1 MLDQRS
7 QARAVAPARGRTRTG
22 AQKPAGRDGSLRWII
37 RQLDLSRGRGAAIS
51 LFAILAAVAGV
62 VAPIL
67 FGAITNVI
75 VDGTVGDATMNWGL
89 LWTLLAVQVGVFV
102 AAAAFGLAQ
111 GQLLTVAV
119 QRSVAGLRARIED
132 KIHRLPLRYFENTKR
147 GSLVSKLTAH
157 TDNAAT
163 VIAPVLV
170 TVPTNALTL
179 VVVTAVLFVI
189 SPVLACVALVAA
201 PVSALAAVLLARR
214 ARPHLEARWTTTAAL
229 TGHIEEELSAR
240 RMLQAYNAE
249 ATAARRFDDLNGRLF
264 SSIRSA
270 QWIGGSLPSV
280 LTAVN
285 ALVFLVL
292 AVLGGIMV
300 VDRHLSLGA
309 AQVVVVFAQQL
320 TSAVRELAGFVTKV
334 QSGTVSASKV
344 REVLEAPED
353 AGVDTGVPVPTSS
366 GRHQLPPEVVFDDVG
381 FAYEE
386 DNPVLD
392 SVSFRMAP
400 GTTTAVVGTTG
411 SGKTTL
417 TNLLQAF
424 YIPSHGSI
432 TIDGVDLAEL
442 GPQQVR
448 ADMAVVTQEPWLF
461 TGTVR
466 ENIAFGIDDGQAVDT
481 ALDDSHVA
489 QIVAALPNGIDTVI
503 GQESENLSAG
513 EKQLVTVA
521 RAIAASPRIL
531 ILDEATS
538 AADPRTELLVQRA
551 LHRLRA
557 GTTTLLITHRMA
569 TAALADTIVVLDDRV
584 IAEAGTHQE
593 LIAAGGIYARRCG
606 LAPDGGPGDA
616 TRDDEGADGS
626 SPNGPDTGSNP

>member
-1 MLDQRS
+1 MPTAGS
-7 QARAVAPARGRTRTG
+7 GG
-22 AQKPAGRDGSLRWII
+22 GGRDGSLRWLIG
-37 RQLDLSRGRGAAIS
+37 QLHLSRGRGVVIS
-51 LFAILAAVAGV
+51 LFAILAAVGSV

-75 VDGTVGDATMNWGL
+75 VDGTVGDSTMNWRL
-89 LWTLLAVQVGVFV
+89 LWTLLGTQIAVFAVV
-102 AAAAFGLAQ
+102 AVLGLTQ
-111 GQLLTVAV
+111 GQMLTVAV
-119 QRSVAGLRARIED
+119 QRSVAGLRERIED
-132 KIHRLPLRYFENTKR
+132 KIHRLPLRYFENTQR
-147 GSLVSKLTAH
+147 GALVSKLTAH

-189 SPVLACVALVAA
+189 SPVLAAVALVAA
-201 PVSALAAVLLARR
+201 PVSAVAAVLLARR
-214 ARPHLEARWTTTAAL
+214 ARPHLEDRWTTTAAL

-240 RMLQAYNAE
+240 RTLQAYNAE
-249 ATAARRFDDLNGRLF
+249 EVSARRFDDLNRKLF
-264 SSIRSA
+264 TSVRAA
-270 QWIGGSLPSV
+270 QWTGGSLPPV

-300 VDRHLSLGA
+300 VDGHLSLGA
-309 AQVVVVFAQQL
+309 AQVVVVFSQQL

-344 REVLEAPED
+344 REVLDAAEDPGADTDVAVHAP
-353 AGVDTGVPVPTSS
+353 P
-366 GRHQLPPEVVFDDVG
+366 GRHARPPEIVFDDVG

-386 DNPVLD
+386 GNPVLD

-417 TNLLQAF
+417 TNLLQGF
-424 YIPSHGSI
+424 YTPTHGSI
-432 TIDGVDLAEL
+432 TIDGVDIADL
-442 GPQQVR
+442 GPQQAR
-448 ADMAVVTQEPWLF
+448 AHMAVVTQEPWLF

-466 ENIAFGIDDGQAVDT
+466 ENIAFGMDESDDVSG
-481 ALDDSHVA
+481 ALEDSHAA
-489 QIVAALPNGIDTVI
+489 QIVSALPNGVDTVI

-521 RAIAASPRIL
+521 RAIAAAPQIL

-584 IAEAGTHQE
+584 IVEAGTHRE
-593 LIAAGGIYARRCG
+593 LVAAGGIYARRCG
-606 LAPDGGPGDA
+606 LGPG
-616 TRDDEGADGS
+616 
-626 SPNGPDTGSNP
+626 TGTPITGDLETGTEP

>member
-1 MLDQRS
+1 MPDGEPR
-7 QARAVAPARGRTRTG
+7 RPVADADNAASPR
-22 AQKPAGRDGSLRWII
+22 KKRDGSLRWVV
-37 RQLDLSRGRGAAIS
+37 RQLKLSRGRAAAIS
-51 LFAILAAVAGV
+51 LLAILAAVGGV

-75 VDGTVGDATMNWGL
+75 VDGTVGDATMDWRL
-89 LWTLLAVQVGVFV
+89 LWTLLGTQVGVFV
-102 AAAAFGLAQ
+102 AAAACSLTQ

-132 KIHRLPLRYFENTKR
+132 KIHRLPLRYFENTSR
-147 GSLVSKLTAH
+147 GTLVSKLTAH

-163 VIAPVLV
+163 VIGPVLV

-201 PVSALAAVLLARR
+201 PVSAFAAVLLARR
-214 ARPHLEARWTTTAAL
+214 ARPHLETRWTTTAAL

-249 ATAARRFDDLNGRLF
+249 PMAARRFEDLNRNLF
-264 SSIRSA
+264 SSVRSA

-300 VDRHLSLGA
+300 VDGHLSLGA
-309 AQVVVVFAQQL
+309 AQVAVVFAQQL

-344 REVLEAPED
+344 REVLEAPDD
-353 AGVDTGVPVPTSS
+353 AGMDGGAAPVPVST
-366 GRHQLPPEVVFDDVG
+366 GRHQRPPEIVFDGVG
-381 FAYEE
+381 FAYDE

-400 GTTTAVVGTTG
+400 GTTTAVVGSTG

-424 YIPSHGSI
+424 FTPSRGSI
-432 TIDGVDLAEL
+432 TIDGVDLTEL
-442 GPQQVR
+442 GPRLVR
-448 ADMAVVTQEPWLF
+448 TDMAVVTQEPWLF

-466 ENIAFGIDDGQAVDT
+466 ENIAFGIDDGQAVET

-489 QIVAALPNGIDTVI
+489 QIVAALPDGIDTVI

-521 RAIAASPRIL
+521 RAIASSPNIL

-569 TAALADTIVVLDDRV
+569 TAALADMIVVLDDRV
-584 IAEAGTHQE
+584 IAEAGTHEE

-606 LAPDGGPGDA
+606 VIPDGV
-616 TRDDEGADGS
+616 GS
-626 SPNGPDTGSNP
+626 TGKHRSSERPSRLDTGSNP

>member
-7 QARAVAPARGRTRTG
+7 QAPAVGPRGKKASADRPTARRH
-22 AQKPAGRDGSLRWII
+22 DGSLRWIV
-37 RQLDLSRGRGAAIS
+37 RQLDLSRGRGFAIS
-51 LFAILAAVAGV
+51 LFAILAAVGGV

-67 FGAITNVI
+67 FGAVTNVI

-89 LWTLLAVQVGVFV
+89 LWTLLAIQVGVFV
-102 AAAAFGLAQ
+102 AAAVCSLAQ
-111 GQLLTVAV
+111 GRLLTVAV

-132 KIHRLPLRYFENTKR
+132 KIHRLPLRYFENTTR
-147 GSLVSKLTAH
+147 GVLVSKLTAH

-214 ARPHLEARWTTTAAL
+214 ARPHLESRWTTTAAL

-249 ATAARRFDDLNGRLF
+249 PTAARRFDDLNDKLF
-264 SSIRSA
+264 SSVRSA

-285 ALVFLVL
+285 ALVFLIL

-300 VDRHLSLGA
+300 VDGHLSLGA

-353 AGVDTGVPVPTSS
+353 GGAYTDRPVPVSS
-366 GRHQLPPEVVFDDVG
+366 GRHQLPPEIVFDDVG
-381 FAYEE
+381 FAYE
-386 DNPVLD
+386 DDHPVLD

-424 YIPSHGSI
+424 YAPSRGSI
-432 TIDGVDLAEL
+432 TIDGVDLVEL
-442 GPQQVR
+442 GPHRVR
-448 ADMAVVTQEPWLF
+448 ANMAVVTQEPWLF

-466 ENIAFGIDDGQAVDT
+466 ENIAFGIEDGHAVDA
-481 ALDDSHVA
+481 ALTDSHVA
-489 QIVAALPNGIDTVI
+489 QIVAALPEGIDTVI

-521 RAIAASPRIL
+521 RAIAASPKIL

-569 TAALADTIVVLDDRV
+569 TAALADEIVVLDDRV
-584 IAEAGTHQE
+584 IAEAGTHHE
-593 LIAAGGIYARRCG
+593 LLAAGGIYARRCG
-606 LAPDGGPGDA
+606 LPPADA
-616 TRDDEGADGS
+616 TAGDDESVSGS
-626 SPNGPDTGSNP
+626 SPSGLDARSDP

>member
-7 QARAVAPARGRTRTG
+7 QAPAVGPRGKKASADRPTARR
-22 AQKPAGRDGSLRWII
+22 RDGSLRWIV

-51 LFAILAAVAGV
+51 LFAILAAVGGV

-67 FGAITNVI
+67 FGAVTNVI
-75 VDGTVGDATMNWGL
+75 VDGAVGDATMNWGL
-89 LWTLLAVQVGVFV
+89 LWTLLAIQVGVFV
-102 AAAAFGLAQ
+102 AAAVCSLAQ
-111 GQLLTVAV
+111 GRLLTVAV

-132 KIHRLPLRYFENTKR
+132 KIHRLPLRYFENTTR
-147 GSLVSKLTAH
+147 GVLVSKLTAH

-214 ARPHLEARWTTTAAL
+214 ARPHLESRWTTTAAL

-249 ATAARRFDDLNGRLF
+249 PTAARRFDDLNDKLF
-264 SSIRSA
+264 ASVRSA

-280 LTAVN
+280 LTAIN
-285 ALVFLVL
+285 ALVFLIL

-300 VDRHLSLGA
+300 VDGHLSLGA

-353 AGVDTGVPVPTSS
+353 AGADTGQPVPVSS
-366 GRHQLPPEVVFDDVG
+366 GRHQLPPEIVFDDVG

-386 DNPVLD
+386 DNTVLD

-424 YIPSHGSI
+424 YAPSRGSI
-432 TIDGVDLAEL
+432 TIDGVDLVEL
-442 GPQQVR
+442 GPHRVR
-448 ADMAVVTQEPWLF
+448 AAMAVVTQEPWLF

-466 ENIAFGIDDGQAVDT
+466 ENIAFGIEDGRAVDA
-481 ALDDSHVA
+481 ALTDSHVA
-489 QIVAALPNGIDTVI
+489 QIVAALPDGIDTVI

-521 RAIAASPRIL
+521 RAIAASPGIL

-569 TAALADTIVVLDDRV
+569 TAALADQIVVLDDRV
-584 IAEAGTHQE
+584 IAEAGTHHE
-593 LIAAGGIYARRCG
+593 LLAAGGIYSRRCG
-606 LAPDGGPGDA
+606 LAPADA
-616 TRDDEGADGS
+616 AAGDDESVSGS
-626 SPNGPDTGSNP
+626 SPSGPDARSDP

>member
-7 QARAVAPARGRTRTG
+7 QAPAVGPRGKKASADRPTARR
-22 AQKPAGRDGSLRWII
+22 RDGSLRWIV

-51 LFAILAAVAGV
+51 LFAILAAVGGV

-67 FGAITNVI
+67 FGAVTNVI

-89 LWTLLAVQVGVFV
+89 LWTLLAIQVGVFV
-102 AAAAFGLAQ
+102 AAAVCSLAQ
-111 GQLLTVAV
+111 GRLLTVAV

-132 KIHRLPLRYFENTKR
+132 KIHRLPLRYFENTTR
-147 GSLVSKLTAH
+147 GVLVSKLTAH

-214 ARPHLEARWTTTAAL
+214 ARPHLESRWTTTAAL

-249 ATAARRFDDLNGRLF
+249 PTAARRFDDLNDKLF
-264 SSIRSA
+264 SSVRSA

-285 ALVFLVL
+285 ALVFLIL

-300 VDRHLSLGA
+300 VDGHLSLGA

-353 AGVDTGVPVPTSS
+353 AGADTGQPVPVSS
-366 GRHQLPPEVVFDDVG
+366 GRHQLPPEIVFDDVG

-386 DNPVLD
+386 GNPVLD

-424 YIPSHGSI
+424 YAPSRGSI
-432 TIDGVDLAEL
+432 TIDGVDLVEL
-442 GPQQVR
+442 GPHRVR

-466 ENIAFGIDDGQAVDT
+466 ENIAFGIEDGRAVDA
-481 ALDDSHVA
+481 ALTDSHVA
-489 QIVAALPNGIDTVI
+489 QIVAALPEGIDTVI

-521 RAIAASPRIL
+521 RAIAASPKIL

-569 TAALADTIVVLDDRV
+569 TAALADEIVVLDDRV
-584 IAEAGTHQE
+584 IAEAGTHRE
-593 LIAAGGIYARRCG
+593 LVAAGGIYARRCG
-606 LAPDGGPGDA
+606 LAPADA
-616 TRDDEGADGS
+616 TAGDDDESLSGS
-626 SPNGPDTGSNP
+626 SPSGPDARSDP

>member
-7 QARAVAPARGRTRTG
+7 QTRAVAPARGRTRTG

-249 ATAARRFDDLNGRLF
+249 PTAARRFDDLNGRLF

-300 VDRHLSLGA
+300 VDGHLSLGA

-424 YIPSHGSI
+424 YTPSHGSI

-569 TAALADTIVVLDDRV
+569 AAALADTIVVLDDRV

-606 LAPDGGPGDA
+606 FAPDDGPGDA
-616 TRDDEGADGS
+616 TRDDEGVDGS

>member
-7 QARAVAPARGRTRTG
+7 QAPAVAATNGPEPGDP
-22 AQKPAGRDGSLRWII
+22 QKATGRDGSLRWII
-37 RQLDLSRGRGAAIS
+37 RQLELSRGRGAAIS
-51 LFAILAAVAGV
+51 LFAILAAVGGV

-75 VDGTVGDATMNWGL
+75 VDGTVGDATMDWRL
-89 LWTLLAVQVGVFV
+89 LWTLLGVQVAVFVV
-102 AAAAFGLAQ
+102 AAACSLTQ

-132 KIHRLPLRYFENTKR
+132 KIHRLPLRYFENNRR
-147 GSLVSKLTAH
+147 GALVSKLTAH

-179 VVVTAVLFVI
+179 IVVTAVLFVI
-189 SPVLACVALVAA
+189 SPLLACVALVAA

-249 ATAARRFDDLNGRLF
+249 PTAARRFDDLNGSLF
-264 SSIRSA
+264 SSVRSA

-300 VDRHLSLGA
+300 VDGHLSLGA

-320 TSAVRELAGFVTKV
+320 TSAVRELAGFITKV

-353 AGVDTGVPVPTSS
+353 AGLDTGVPAPTSS
-366 GRHQLPPEVVFDDVG
+366 GRHQLPPEIVFDDVG

-386 DNPVLD
+386 GNPVLD

-424 YIPSHGSI
+424 YTPTRGSI
-432 TIDGVDLAEL
+432 TIDGVDLTEL
-442 GPQQVR
+442 GPQHVR
-448 ADMAVVTQEPWLF
+448 DNMAVVTQEPWLF

-466 ENIAFGIDDGQAVDT
+466 ENIAFGVDDSQAVDT

-521 RAIAASPRIL
+521 RAIAASPAIL

-551 LHRLRA
+551 LHRLRT

-569 TAALADTIVVLDDRV
+569 TAALADTIVVLDDKV

-606 LAPDGGPGDA
+606 VTPGAGSSDA
-616 TRDDEGADGS
+616 TRPDDGTSGS
-626 SPNGPDTGSNP
+626 RPNGPDTGSNP

>member
-1 MLDQRS
+1 M
-7 QARAVAPARGRTRTG
+7 
-22 AQKPAGRDGSLRWII
+22 RWLVG
-37 RQLDLSRGRGAAIS
+37 QLALSRRRGLAIS
-51 LFAILAAVAGV
+51 LLAILAAVGGV

-75 VDGTVGDATMNWGL
+75 VDGTVGNGSMDWNL
-89 LWTLLAVQVGVFV
+89 LWTLLGIQIVVFV
-102 AAAAFGLAQ
+102 AVAGFSLIQ
-111 GQLLTVAV
+111 GQLLTIAV
-119 QRSVAGLRARIED
+119 QRSVAGLRERIED
-132 KIHRLPLRYFENTKR
+132 KIHRLPLRYFEGTNR
-147 GSLVSKLTAH
+147 GTLVSKLTAH

-179 VVVTAVLFVI
+179 VVVAAVLFVI
-189 SPVLACVALVAA
+189 SPLLACVALIAA
-201 PVSALAAVLLARR
+201 PVSAVAAVMIARR
-214 ARPHLEARWTTTAAL
+214 ARPHLETRWTTTAAL

-249 ATAARRFDDLNGRLF
+249 PIAAQRFDALNTKLF
-264 SSIRSA
+264 GSVRSA
-270 QWIGGSLPSV
+270 QWTSGTLPPV

-285 ALVFLVL
+285 AVVFLIL

-300 VDRHLSLGA
+300 VDGSLSLGA
-309 AQVVVVFAQQL
+309 AQVVVVFSQQL

-334 QSGTVSASKV
+334 QSGTVSAGKV
-344 REVLEAPED
+344 REVLEAPDDVAGAPASD
-353 AGVDTGVPVPTSS
+353 AEHPAPVTG
-366 GRHQLPPEVVFDDVG
+366 GRHQRPPEIIFDGVG

-424 YIPSHGSI
+424 YTPTHGSI
-432 TIDGVDLAEL
+432 TIDGADIAEL
-442 GPQQVR
+442 GPQRVR

-466 ENIAFGIDDGQAVDT
+466 ENIEFGMDSGENVAE

-489 QIVAALPNGIDTVI
+489 QIVAALPQGIDTMI

-521 RAIAASPRIL
+521 RAIAASPKIL

-569 TAALADTIVVLDDRV
+569 TAELADAIVVLDDRV
-584 IAEAGTHQE
+584 IAEAGTHEE

-606 LAPDGGPGDA
+606 MSANSPDAGSAP
-616 TRDDEGADGS
+616 
-626 SPNGPDTGSNP
+626 

>member
-7 QARAVAPARGRTRTG
+7 QAPAVGPKGKQASADRPTARR
-22 AQKPAGRDGSLRWII
+22 RDGSLRWIV

-51 LFAILAAVAGV
+51 LFAILAAVGGV

-67 FGAITNVI
+67 FGAVTNVI
-75 VDGTVGDATMNWGL
+75 VDGAVGDATMNWGL
-89 LWTLLAVQVGVFV
+89 LWTLLAIQVGVFV
-102 AAAAFGLAQ
+102 AAAVCSLAQ
-111 GQLLTVAV
+111 GRLLTVAV

-132 KIHRLPLRYFENTKR
+132 KIHRLPLRYFENTTR
-147 GSLVSKLTAH
+147 GVLVSKLTAH

-214 ARPHLEARWTTTAAL
+214 ARPHLESRWTTTAAL

-249 ATAARRFDDLNGRLF
+249 PTAARRFDDLNDKLF
-264 SSIRSA
+264 SSVRSA

-285 ALVFLVL
+285 ALVFLIL

-300 VDRHLSLGA
+300 VDGHLSLGA

-353 AGVDTGVPVPTSS
+353 AGADTDRPVPVSS
-366 GRHQLPPEVVFDDVG
+366 GRHQLPPEIVFDDVG

-424 YIPSHGSI
+424 YAPSRGSI
-432 TIDGVDLAEL
+432 TIDGVDLVEL
-442 GPQQVR
+442 GPHRVR
-448 ADMAVVTQEPWLF
+448 AAMAVVTQEPWLF

-466 ENIAFGIDDGQAVDT
+466 ENIAFGIEDGHAVDA
-481 ALDDSHVA
+481 ALTDSHVA
-489 QIVAALPNGIDTVI
+489 QIVAALPDGIDTVI

-521 RAIAASPRIL
+521 RAIAASPKIL

-569 TAALADTIVVLDDRV
+569 TAALADEIVVLDDRV

-593 LIAAGGIYARRCG
+593 LLAAGGIYARRCG
-606 LAPDGGPGDA
+606 LAPADA
-616 TRDDEGADGS
+616 TAGDDESVSGS
-626 SPNGPDTGSNP
+626 SPSGPDARSDP

>member
-7 QARAVAPARGRTRTG
+7 TAPTVAPVEAKKSE
-22 AQKPAGRDGSLRWII
+22 KPSGQNGSLRWIV
-37 RQLDLSRGRGAAIS
+37 RQLDMSRGRGAAIS
-51 LFAILAAVAGV
+51 LFAILAAVGGV

-75 VDGTVGDATMNWGL
+75 VDGTVGDATMDWRL
-89 LWTLLAVQVGVFV
+89 LWTLLGVQIGVFI
-102 AAAAFGLAQ
+102 AAAACSLAQ

-132 KIHRLPLRYFENTKR
+132 KIHRLPLQYFENTKR
-147 GSLVSKLTAH
+147 GVLVSKLTAH

-189 SPVLACVALVAA
+189 SPVLAGVALVAA
-201 PVSALAAVLLARR
+201 PVSAVAAVLLARK

-249 ATAARRFDDLNGRLF
+249 PTAARRFDDLNRNLF
-264 SSIRSA
+264 SSVRSA

-300 VDRHLSLGA
+300 VDGHLSLGS

-353 AGVDTGVPVPTSS
+353 HGVDAQAPVQVST
-366 GRHQLPPEVVFDDVG
+366 GRHQLPPEIVFDDVG

-424 YIPSHGSI
+424 YTPSRGSI
-432 TIDGVDLAEL
+432 TIDGVDLTEL

-448 ADMAVVTQEPWLF
+448 TDMAVVTQEPWLF

-466 ENIAFGIDDGQAVDT
+466 ENIAFGIDDGRAVDA

-521 RAIAASPRIL
+521 RAIASSPKIL

-606 LAPDGGPGDA
+606 VTAGAVRPSGHHKGSDGL
-616 TRDDEGADGS
+616 DGS
-626 SPNGPDTGSNP
+626 TANDSYTGSNP

>member
-1 MLDQRS
+1 M
-7 QARAVAPARGRTRTG
+7 
-22 AQKPAGRDGSLRWII
+22 
-37 RQLDLSRGRGAAIS
+37 SRGRGVAIS
-51 LFAILAAVAGV
+51 LLAILAAVGGV
-62 VAPIL
+62 TAPIL

-75 VDGTVGDATMNWGL
+75 VDGTTGDAAMDWDR
-89 LWTLLAVQVGVFV
+89 LWTLLGVQVIVFGVV
-102 AAAAFGLAQ
+102 AGFTLLQ
-111 GQLLTVAV
+111 GQLLTIAV
-119 QRSVAGLRARIED
+119 QRSVAGLRERIED

-147 GSLVSKLTAH
+147 GALVSKLTAH

-170 TVPTNALTL
+170 TVPTNLLTL
-179 VVVTAVLFVI
+179 VAVTVVLFVI
-189 SPVLACVALVAA
+189 SPLLACVALVAA
-201 PVSALAAVLLARR
+201 PVSAVAAVLIARK
-214 ARPHLEARWTTTAAL
+214 ARPHLEERWTSTAAL

-249 ATAARRFDDLNGRLF
+249 PIAARRFDDLNNTLF
-264 SSIRSA
+264 RSLRSA
-270 QWIGGSLPSV
+270 QWTGGSLPPV
-280 LTAVN
+280 LSAVN

-300 VDRHLSLGA
+300 VDGALSLGA
-309 AQVVVVFAQQL
+309 AQVAVVFSQQL
-320 TSAVRELAGFVTKV
+320 TGAVRELAGFVTKV

-344 REVLEAPED
+344 REVLDAPED
-353 AGVDTGVPVPTSS
+353 PTDGGIAAGAAARPTPS
-366 GRHQLPPEVVFDDVG
+366 GGHQSPPEIVFDDVA
-381 FAYEE
+381 FSYEE

-424 YIPSHGSI
+424 YTPTRGSI
-432 TIDGVDLAEL
+432 TIDGEDITDL
-442 GPQQVR
+442 GPHRVR

-466 ENIAFGIDDGQAVDT
+466 ENIAFGSAGDADVT
-481 ALDDSHVA
+481 EALVDSHVA
-489 QIVAALPNGIDTVI
+489 QIVSALPNGLDSLI
-503 GQESENLSAG
+503 GQDSENLSAG

-521 RAIAASPRIL
+521 RALAASPRIL

-551 LHRLRA
+551 LNRLRA

-569 TAALADTIVVLDDRV
+569 TAALADQIVVLEDRV
-584 IAEAGTHQE
+584 IAEAGTHEE
-593 LIAAGGIYARRCG
+593 LIAAGGVYARRCG
-606 LAPDGGPGDA
+606 AIPS
-616 TRDDEGADGS
+616 T
-626 SPNGPDTGSNP
+626 PDTGSAPRR

>member
-7 QARAVAPARGRTRTG
+7 QARPGAPTEGRRPTPSPKTTG
-22 AQKPAGRDGSLRWII
+22 PDGSLRWIV

-75 VDGTVGDATMNWGL
+75 VDGTVGEATMDWRL
-89 LWTLLAVQVGVFV
+89 LWTLLGVQIVVFV
-102 AAAAFGLAQ
+102 AAAACSLAQ

-119 QRSVAGLRARIED
+119 QRSVARLRARIED

-147 GSLVSKLTAH
+147 GALVSKLTAH

-189 SPVLACVALVAA
+189 SPVLAGVALVAA

-214 ARPHLEARWTTTAAL
+214 ARPHLESRWTTTAAL
-229 TGHIEEELSAR
+229 TGHVEEELSAR

-249 ATAARRFDDLNGRLF
+249 PTAARRFRDLNDSLF
-264 SSIRSA
+264 SSVRSA

-300 VDRHLSLGA
+300 VDGHLSLGA

-353 AGVDTGVPVPTSS
+353 VGVDTGVPIPASS
-366 GRHQLPPEVVFDDVG
+366 GRHQLPPEIVFDDVG
-381 FAYEE
+381 FAYDE
-386 DNPVLD
+386 DNPVLG

-424 YIPSHGSI
+424 YTPSRGSI
-432 TIDGVDLAEL
+432 TIDGVDLTEL

-448 ADMAVVTQEPWLF
+448 TDMAVVTQEPWLF

-466 ENIAFGIDDGQAVDT
+466 ENIAFGIDDGRAVDA

-521 RAIAASPRIL
+521 RAIASSPKIL

-606 LAPDGGPGDA
+606 LAPGGPGEA
-616 TRDDEGADGS
+616 TRDDERVDGS

>member
-7 QARAVAPARGRTRTG
+7 QAPAVGPRGKKASADRPTARR
-22 AQKPAGRDGSLRWII
+22 RDGSLRWIV

-51 LFAILAAVAGV
+51 LFAILAAVGGV

-67 FGAITNVI
+67 FGAVTNVI

-89 LWTLLAVQVGVFV
+89 LWTLLAIQVGVFV
-102 AAAAFGLAQ
+102 AAAVCSLAQ
-111 GQLLTVAV
+111 GRLLTVAV

-132 KIHRLPLRYFENTKR
+132 KIHRLPLRYFENTTR
-147 GSLVSKLTAH
+147 GVLVSKLTAH

-214 ARPHLEARWTTTAAL
+214 ARPHLESRWTTTAAL

-249 ATAARRFDDLNGRLF
+249 PTAARRFDDLNDKLF
-264 SSIRSA
+264 SSVRSA

-285 ALVFLVL
+285 ALVFLIL

-300 VDRHLSLGA
+300 VDGHLSLGA

-353 AGVDTGVPVPTSS
+353 AGADTGRPVPVSS
-366 GRHQLPPEVVFDDVG
+366 GRHQLPPEIVFDDVG

-386 DNPVLD
+386 GNPVLD

-424 YIPSHGSI
+424 YAPSRGSI
-432 TIDGVDLAEL
+432 TIDGVDLVEL
-442 GPQQVR
+442 GPHRVR

-466 ENIAFGIDDGQAVDT
+466 ENIAFGIEDGRAVDA
-481 ALDDSHVA
+481 ALTDSHVA
-489 QIVAALPNGIDTVI
+489 QIVAALPEGIDTVI

-521 RAIAASPRIL
+521 RAIAASPKIL

-569 TAALADTIVVLDDRV
+569 TAALADEIVVLDDRV
-584 IAEAGTHQE
+584 IAEAGTHRE
-593 LIAAGGIYARRCG
+593 LVAAGGIYARRCG
-606 LAPDGGPGDA
+606 LAPADA
-616 TRDDEGADGS
+616 TAGDDDESLSGS
-626 SPNGPDTGSNP
+626 SPSGPDARSDP

>member
-249 ATAARRFDDLNGRLF
+249 PTAARRFDDLNGRLF

-270 QWIGGSLPSV
+270 QWIGGSLPSA

-300 VDRHLSLGA
+300 VDGHLSLGA

-424 YIPSHGSI
+424 YTPSHGSI

-606 LAPDGGPGDA
+606 LAPDGGLGDA
-616 TRDDEGADGS
+616 TRDDESVDGS